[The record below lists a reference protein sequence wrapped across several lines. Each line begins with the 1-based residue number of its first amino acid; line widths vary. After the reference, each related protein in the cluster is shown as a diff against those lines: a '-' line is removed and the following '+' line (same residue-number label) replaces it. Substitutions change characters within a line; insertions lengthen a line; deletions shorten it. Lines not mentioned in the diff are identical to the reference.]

1 MSQPETAR
9 HVLLETENV
18 RVVRTGGTRND
29 VVFVTFEPHVLD
41 KNPERQAFAEKFLR
55 DNGFP
60 AYHFFANDNFWFQ
73 YPEMEEVLAK
83 VRADIA
89 PGTAIVAYAV
99 SMGAYAAI
107 RFAGRL
113 GVTRILA
120 FSPQYSIDPTKVP
133 WDSRWDRLFD
143 RPRQILWEHLMAPRG
158 VPIYLFYDPHNRDR
172 RHVRLYA
179 READVVPVRV
189 PYVGHGSITAVMQ
202 SGLLAKAVLA
212 VGENRFDA
220 AGFQRELAAQLDRS
234 PLYREKRALKRR
246 RFHRRLIADIIDRFG
261 L

>member
-1 MSQPETAR
+1 MSQPQTAR
-9 HVLLETENV
+9 HVLLETANV
-18 RVVRTGGTRND
+18 RVVRTEGTRTD

-41 KNPERQAFAEKFLR
+41 KNPQRQAFAEKFLR
-55 DNGFP
+55 DNGFT

-73 YPEMEEVLAK
+73 YPEMEEVLAA

-89 PGTAIVAYAV
+89 PGAEVVAYAV
-99 SMGAYAAI
+99 SMGGYAAI

-113 GVTRILA
+113 GVARILA
-120 FSPQYSIDPTKVP
+120 FSPQYSIDPNKVP
-133 WDSRWDRLFD
+133 WDRRWDRLFD
-143 RPRQILWEHLMAPRG
+143 RPRQVLWEHLMAPRG

-189 PYVGHGSITAVMQ
+189 PYAGHGSITVLMQ
-202 SGLLAKAVLA
+202 TGLLGKAVLD

-220 AGFQRELAAQLDRS
+220 AGFQRELASRLERS
-234 PLYREKRALKRR
+234 PLYREKREIKRR
-246 RFHRRLIADIIDRFG
+246 RLFRRIIADIVDRFR

>member
-1 MSQPETAR
+1 MSQPEPAR
-9 HVLLETENV
+9 HVLVETANV
-18 RVVRTGGTRND
+18 RVVRTAGTRTD

-60 AYHFFANDNFWFQ
+60 AYHFFAADNFWFQ
-73 YPEMEEVLAK
+73 YPEMEEVLAR

-89 PGTAIVAYAV
+89 PGTEVVAYAV

-120 FSPQYSIDPTKVP
+120 FSPQYSIDPKKVP
-133 WDSRWDRLFD
+133 WDRRWDRLFD
-143 RPRQILWEHLMAPRG
+143 RPRQVLWEHLMAPRG
-158 VPIYLFYDPHNRDR
+158 VPVYLCYDPHNRDR
-172 RHVRLYA
+172 RHMRLYA

-189 PYVGHGSITAVMQ
+189 PYAGHGSITVMMQ
-202 SGLLAKAVLA
+202 TGLLGKLVLD
-212 VGENRFDA
+212 VGENRFDPA
-220 AGFQRELAAQLDRS
+220 AFQRELAGRLDRS
-234 PLYREKRALKRR
+234 PLHREKRALKRR
-246 RFHRRLIADIIDRFG
+246 RLLRRLIAEAIDRFG